1 MARVADLELKAII
14 EIAIDRYASIRKTSL
29 DRFRHGIA
37 NSVIRELN
45 ASGAIVIRDERDRTP
60 DVDVSRLR
68 KSLAA

>member
-14 EIAIDRYASIRKTSL
+14 EIAIDRYASVRKTSL
-29 DRFRHGIA
+29 DGFQHGIA
-37 NSVIRELN
+37 NSVLRELN

-60 DVDVSRLR
+60 NVDVSRLR